1 MRYTIQ
7 LFAVARERMGKPT
20 LEIELPADATI
31 GTLRLELAVQFPV
44 LADILPAV
52 RFAVNADYARE
63 ETQLPAA
70 AEIAL
75 IPPVSGG

>member
-7 LFAVARERMGKPT
+7 LFAIARERVGKSAV
-20 LEIELPADATI
+20 EVELPPAATI
-31 GTLRLELAVQFPV
+31 AILRQQLAQQFPV

-52 RFAVNADYARE
+52 RFAVNADYARDQTE
-63 ETQLPAA
+63 LPPH
-70 AEIAL
+70 AEVAV